1 MRATSSAVVNEG
13 RHPRRSLT
21 TSSPPATTTRASADT
36 ATEKLIEDRLAV
48 LRWPRNRGPLWRT
61 TCTTGRIWPRT
72 RPGGPDQGP
81 ERQLVPIPDPA
92 PGRHDVGE
100 RATFA
105 DCVPDG
111 EGSAAGAAQVAQR
124 PGQLVPTG
132 SPLLLV
138 LGVGG
143 FAPVL
148 GSLAQRVVAAVRD
161 DLDVHERVE
170 AVGQAVAEPVRDHDE
185 VALVAVVGDPEPGRV
200 PSHRE
205 KRHRDAGQRR
215 PALA

>member
-1 MRATSSAVVNEG
+1 MANIVIRSTRATSSAVVNEG
-13 RHPRRSLT
+13 RHPRRSLS
-21 TSSPPATTTRASADT
+21 TSSPPATTTRAGADT
-36 ATEKLIEDRLAV
+36 ATEQLIENRLAV
-48 LRWPRNRGPLWRT
+48 LRWSRNRGPLWRT

-81 ERQLVPIPDPA
+81 ERQLVPMPDPA

-132 SPLLLV
+132 GPLLLV
-138 LGVGG
+138 LGVVDSRQCSGRWHSG
-143 FAPVL
+143 L
-148 GSLAQRVVAAVRD
+148 SQRCATTSTSMSASKPWDR
-161 DLDVHERVE
+161 
-170 AVGQAVAEPVRDHDE
+170 Q
-185 VALVAVVGDPEPGRV
+185 
-200 PSHRE
+200 
-205 KRHRDAGQRR
+205 
-215 PALA
+215 